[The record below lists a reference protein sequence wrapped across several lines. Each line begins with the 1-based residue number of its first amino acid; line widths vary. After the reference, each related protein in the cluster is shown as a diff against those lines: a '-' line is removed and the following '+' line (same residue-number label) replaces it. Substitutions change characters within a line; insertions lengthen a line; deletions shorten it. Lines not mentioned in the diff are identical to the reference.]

1 MFKEY
6 IHREFH
12 INDMN
17 QPFRHIQKLNLRRNF
32 NMAKF
37 SQNPD
42 DYTFSVDPVVIAEEN
57 VSTNGDSKNTF
68 PKNVLIDNNL
78 YWESS
83 LSGKGGEIIFKLD
96 TGKTIN
102 DILLAQPSSRAFI
115 LSFSF
120 YGSNDGENWFRLGE
134 VETLPTTAKTTYQFS
149 NEIPFSYYKI
159 IVLSSGM
166 SSTTSYYGIRYI
178 QLKTALINGVPAYRA
193 SNINPAIAE

>member
-1 MFKEY
+1 MT
-6 IHREFH
+6 
-12 INDMN
+12 
-17 QPFRHIQKLNLRRNF
+17 
-32 NMAKF
+32 KF

-42 DYTFSVDPVVIAEEN
+42 SYSFSMEPAVITEDN
-57 VSTNGDSKNTF
+57 VTTNGDSKNTF

-83 LSGKGGEIIFKLD
+83 LSGRGGEIIFKLD

-102 DILLAQPSSRAFI
+102 DILLAQPSFRAFI

-120 YGSNDGENWFRLGE
+120 HGSNDGENWYRLGQ
-134 VETLPTTAKTTYQFS
+134 VEALPSTAKITYQFS

-159 IVLSSGM
+159 TVLSSGLNN
-166 SSTTSYYGIRYI
+166 TTSYYGIRYI
-178 QLKTALINGVPAYRA
+178 QLRTALINGVPAYRA